1 MVEAVPGISTVL
13 LDADGVIQFSGGLY
27 AWLDREHGWSAQQVE
42 EFYWRLV
49 HERRYYDG
57 SLAGLVPVVAEALA
71 DLGCSAPAGE
81 FVRQWF
87 RLGATPDP
95 DALAQVAALRRHG
108 IRCALASNQ
117 DLVRARFM
125 DEELGYERL
134 FDDRFYSARLG
145 YAKPDPAYFHA
156 VLAALRADPARV
168 LFIDDRPENVTAA
181 RECGLYAEVYGPGDR
196 LRDTLAR
203 YALPVVVPAE

>member
-1 MVEAVPGISTVL
+1 VDLVPPISTVL
-13 LDADGVIQFSGGLY
+13 FDADGVVQFSGELY
-27 AWLDREHGWSAQQVE
+27 AWLDREHGWSAQQVDD
-42 EFYWRLV
+42 FYWRLF
-49 HERRYYDG
+49 HERSDYDG
-57 SLAGLVPVVAEALA
+57 SPTGLVPAVALALA
-71 DLGCSAPAGE
+71 DWGCAAPADQ

-87 RLGATPDP
+87 TRGAVPDP
-95 DALAQVAALRRHG
+95 DALALVAALRRRG
-108 IRCALASNQ
+108 IKCSLASNQ

-156 VLAALRADPARV
+156 VIEALRADPARV
-168 LFIDDRPENVTAA
+168 LFIDDRLENVEAA
-181 RECGLYAEVYGPGDR
+181 RQCGLHAEVHRPGDR

-203 YALPVVVPAE
+203 YELPVAVVAE